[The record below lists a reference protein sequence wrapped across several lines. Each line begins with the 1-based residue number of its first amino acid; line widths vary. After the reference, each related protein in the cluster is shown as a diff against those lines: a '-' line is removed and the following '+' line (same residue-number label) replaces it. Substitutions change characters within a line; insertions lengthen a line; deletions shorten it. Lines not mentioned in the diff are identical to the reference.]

1 MVAPVD
7 FYDPSRKALQV
18 AEKLAGLCSGKIVL
32 LHVVEPLMFPEIAR
46 SLPALTDDEKFVGAC
61 KAKLLSLAR
70 TSKVPAEMIDRLLV
84 RHGAAYHEIVDAAR
98 SLKADLIVIGSHG
111 HTALQHATLGSVA
124 ERVVRHAH
132 CPVLVVREA
141 AEQRA

>member
-1 MVAPVD
+1 M
-7 FYDPSRKALQV
+7 
-18 AEKLAGLCSGKIVL
+18 AEKLAELCSGKIVL

-46 SLPALTDDEKFVGAC
+46 SLPALTDDENFVSAC
-61 KAKLLSLAR
+61 KARLLTLAR
-70 TSKVPAEMIDRLLV
+70 ASKVPAEMIESLLI

-111 HTALQHATLGSVA
+111 CSALQHATLGSVA

-132 CPVLVVREA
+132 CPVLVVREEA
-141 AEQRA
+141 AELGK